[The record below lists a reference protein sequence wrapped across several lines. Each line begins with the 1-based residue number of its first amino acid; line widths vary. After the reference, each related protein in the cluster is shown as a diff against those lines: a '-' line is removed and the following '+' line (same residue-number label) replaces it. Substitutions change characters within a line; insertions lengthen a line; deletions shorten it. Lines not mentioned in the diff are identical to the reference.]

1 MLWSNRDVFS
11 GKTTFTTKFLD
22 QDFGSAYCLAG
33 ISIYHE
39 LPGDRLNGLCSRVQ
53 AFRLW
58 FAWLCHPLVWYLK
71 RLRSWPTV
79 RNNWVENQ
87 GRSRL
92 SCQSLHVF
100 EIVCIERPPFFFTYM
115 LMSVWENSTSSWIAN
130 PWIWGFHNIGP
141 HSGGGICFCL
151 SVALL
156 QQFAAIVGFQPT
168 MVCFLFLFFWICESR
183 IFWWLLFFF
192 FWISESSITWG
203 RHCGGPS
210 WIILTPVA
218 MVD

>member
-1 MLWSNRDVFS
+1 MLWSNWDVFS
-11 GKTTFTTKFLD
+11 GRTTFTTKFLD

-92 SCQSLHVF
+92 SCQSLHGHLKRKDGKWYF
-100 EIVCIERPPFFFTYM
+100 KILEGVCILLHLKDKARKMQNKSMIHFRIPFFVF
-115 LMSVWENSTSSWIAN
+115 
-130 PWIWGFHNIGP
+130 F
-141 HSGGGICFCL
+141 GGRDG
-151 SVALL
+151 
-156 QQFAAIVGFQPT
+156 
-168 MVCFLFLFFWICESR
+168 W
-183 IFWWLLFFF
+183 FFF
-192 FWISESSITWG
+192 
-203 RHCGGPS
+203 
-210 WIILTPVA
+210 
-218 MVD
+218 